1 MNTETTSQPNSIVG
15 LLHTLRDESVTLI
28 QQQLALAQAEISN
41 NITRAGAHAAA
52 MAAGGFVVYAGII
65 VLLIGLG
72 QLLGVGLVKA
82 GIDPEVSRWIAPT
95 ALGLVVALIGWG
107 MVAKAKRALSADKIV
122 PRKTTES
129 LKTNKEW
136 AQAKIQTLS

>member
-1 MNTETTSQPNSIVG
+1 MNTDTSQPNSIIG

-41 NITRAGAHAAA
+41 NISRAGTHAAA
-52 MAAGGFVVYAGII
+52 LAAGGFMAYAGII

-72 QLLGVGLVKA
+72 QLLGVGLVRA
-82 GIDPEVSRWIAPT
+82 GMDPEISRWLAPS
-95 ALGLVVALIGWG
+95 AVGLLVALIGWG
-107 MVAKAKRALSADKIV
+107 MVAKAKRSLSADKIV

-129 LKTNKEW
+129 LKTNKQW

>member
-107 MVAKAKRALSADKIV
+107 M
-122 PRKTTES
+122 
-129 LKTNKEW
+129 
-136 AQAKIQTLS
+136 